1 MEALYAA
8 WNELLG
14 WMREYAK
21 EKGARFVVEAD
32 FPNLIY
38 RLHKPTKLPTPIM
51 SASLAYPNEER
62 FLLAAVSPPQARDA
76 GVEIRLVK
84 AHVYLHLHLGEEG
97 LEYEGRPLTKRRFF
111 QLAETAEKA
120 LRPLAQ

>member
-1 MEALYAA
+1 MEALYQA
-8 WNELLG
+8 WSELLG
-14 WMREYAK
+14 WMRAYAE

-38 RLHKPTKLPTPIM
+38 RLHKPLSLPTPVM

-62 FLLAAVSPPQARDA
+62 FLLAAVSPPQARDT

-84 AHVYLHLHLGEEG
+84 AHVYLHLHLEDGS
-97 LEYEGRPLTKRRFF
+97 LVYEGRPLTKRRFF
-111 QLAETAEKA
+111 QLAETAQKA
-120 LRPLAQ
+120 LAPTG